1 VAKIVRGG
9 QTGSADNLNS
19 SQGTFRSQ
27 IATIADAVRQ
37 LGGNAEIAP
46 GAVVND
52 PLSAP
57 YVLYVNPFT
66 GKDTFVSGSYSTSG
80 SATERIELQR
90 LTCGYTEAR
99 PFKTINRAII
109 EAGIITAKSYYTSPL
124 TNNDLVS
131 IVLMPG
137 VTTIYNGTGAASVS
151 EWSDGK
157 DPTNAELTE
166 FNPNSTGGVILP
178 RGVSLCGLDLRK
190 TILRPD
196 VVPAVADEAA
206 DASNRRAV
214 FKVTGT
220 GYYFGFT
227 FMDKAGSTA
236 SHHLLD
242 GFHFASQT
250 ELDEFYTKIRQAFG
264 GTNNTGGLDNA
275 LAVTNI
281 NEYQIT
287 GPQPASG
294 SQTISTDTTTS
305 ASPYIFNISIRSNYG
320 MCGVYADGD
329 KPTGFKSIVLAQFTA
344 VSLQRDL
351 SCWEKYSTGSWGA
364 FADYDDYISTSPDN
378 VRMDPNRRSF
388 HIRAV
393 NQAVIQEVSVFAI
406 GQGVH
411 HWTQN
416 GGEIT
421 ITNSNSNF
429 GGCAAISEGY
439 SNTSFAADTD
449 WNTSLLKVADN
460 ASGLA
465 NNIKRIYLG
474 TVSAISASE
483 ITLTNALGEST
494 TVGGVPDIVARDGY
508 TLRDGSYVWIENPLG
523 KDWRSTFSATA
534 WEIADPDGLNITAA
548 VEDED
553 GSGPGTTTA
562 GVSNAVG
569 KRAYIRRF
577 VDTRTPEQRR
587 YTLKLANTNVSARLP
602 IRDYVLQA
610 NIADASIDS
619 EFSASEVLLVQSTGV
634 TEIAG
639 AQVAAE
645 VILRRGNANET
656 WTANTAYKKGQTVK
670 YNNKHFT
677 CIQDNKDAVFTA
689 GNWQES
695 YVHMASN
702 FNPEDFYRNESPII
716 TFDDDQSG
724 TDASTTLGY
733 NFSTVWTS
741 NALVRDQLRSGT
753 DYLSLHLFLTAIGF
767 SSAEA
772 HTILTPQAD
781 GSRELDPAV
790 SADMGGYVPSG
801 AANSLDNW
809 AVEFRR
815 PSVIRMFG
823 HAWEWAGFLNY
834 TKAIPKYQ
842 GQLSAQN
849 KFTYYFTNVD
859 GGRVYATGFNEEGY
873 QVTPRGLEDIA
884 TGETLSVEN
893 LGANDITLDTPT
905 EFDNLTLNGTTTI
918 NDALVVNATNV
929 TLSSAFNATTTR
941 SGVGEIASID
951 DIDNSGTATTDSQLN
966 SAGPRFITP
975 EGLNYWKTENQLLS
989 RRSGVQ
995 IVYVDP
1001 VNGNNRTTAQLLET
1015 PPTSFANRAKS
1026 LVQLAGY
1033 INQVYSPEETVE
1045 VRLCPGYYLE
1055 SGAIRFVPKMYMRSA
1070 SATNGSRLC
1079 DTKDGGSIPF
1089 MGQTTAS
1096 SERGKAWNQT
1106 RAYLTNG
1113 SNHPIFLTRP
1123 RTAFRLIPTTID
1135 FYLEP
1140 LSFIFE
1146 QDSEVVGCVWLG
1158 AVEALINTNV
1168 PDSFFSVSSGVSI
1181 SAVRS
1186 AAQGDADNALNYFIK
1201 AEVDNR
1207 QLTDS
1212 AALWNSIIGGYA
1224 INARADLSVYNCAF
1238 EAMAPA
1244 SQIGPNLDPRAVI
1257 YARNG
1262 SIRIRGIWLIGNTKI
1277 SSELAGAPTYRNDS
1291 TYFLT
1296 GHHASFLGGYESF
1309 NTYSEGF
1316 RLSLGGFRETP
1327 GGTGDD
1333 ADYNY
1338 TWNNIHLVANDL
1350 SYRDAWDPFTPPSVT
1365 GALLTETPA
1374 GTNWKVIGPGFSGF
1388 LYEMNSFSQF
1398 ELFWHAASQVTSN
1411 HAQGFAGIFGRVS
1424 LLDDTTPKTKG
1435 IIDISSGFS
1444 CYGYIARPNIA
1455 RRAGTG
1461 VTPNMS
1467 TGMPTNPG
1475 EVGSDEDFDDLN
1487 MQVTP
1492 IKKGIDVNNVVTAIT
1507 NLKL

>member
-1 VAKIVRGG
+1 VTKIVRGG

-27 IATIADAVRQ
+27 IAAITDAVRQ

-351 SCWEKYSTGSWGA
+351 SCWEKYSAGSWGA

-439 SNTSFAADTD
+439 GDTSFVADTD

-534 WEIADPDGLNITAA
+534 WEVADPDGLNITAA

-553 GSGPGTTTA
+553 GNTPGTTTG

-569 KRAYIRRF
+569 KRVYIRRF

-619 EFSASEVLLVQSTGV
+619 EFSASEVLLVQGTGV
-634 TEIAG
+634 TEISG

-645 VILRRGNANET
+645 VILRRGNASEA

-677 CIQDNKDAVFTA
+677 CSQDNKDAAFTA

-695 YVHMASN
+695 YVHMASD

-767 SSAEA
+767 SSAQA

-905 EFDNLTLNGTTTI
+905 ELNNLTLNGTTTI
-918 NDALVVNATNV
+918 NDSLVVNATNV

-941 SGVGEIASID
+941 PGVGEIASIAELD
-951 DIDNSGTATTDSQLN
+951 SNAASSTDSLLN
-966 SAGPRFITP
+966 SEGARFVTP
-975 EGLNYWKTENQLLS
+975 GGLNYWKNQNRLVS
-989 RRSGVQ
+989 AQSGTQ
-995 IVYVDP
+995 YVYVDP
-1001 VNGNNRTTAQLLET
+1001 VNGLNVTNIDTLLAD
-1015 PPTSFANRAKS
+1015 PPTTSAKAIKSIKAAANYATAAYGPS
-1026 LVQLAGY
+1026 Q
-1033 INQVYSPEETVE
+1033 TVE
-1045 VRLCPGYYLE
+1045 FRIGAGLYLE
-1055 SGAIRFVPKMYMRSA
+1055 SGVITFSFITRIRAWNFTTNSYLNDNTNGGTEPFDAANFKDSSKQPTFITRFSQNQLYDGTGQTALITYYRGLDLRFEQDARVTGVAWWGSQQTLNSSAVPDSWFVSGDDNYVAADRTNATNWRALAIADYDNAFNYFLRAQAVDAANIEGTHGQIYGMRTYPVMTFESTGTISNVAIGAMVPADDEIAGQSNNISGIIKLGPESVNIAGLCLMGNVRVDSSQNTGTYAGIRFRATGESA
-1070 SATNGSRLC
+1070 GSYSVATYELTGFANILFTCNKAAEISVYFGSGTPSAGIVGTNTRVYNNSWSNARLFN
-1079 DTKDGGSIPF
+1079 TESTPAIASNVSSA
-1089 MGQTTAS
+1089 AS
-1096 SERGKAWNQT
+1096 SSSYWKELGPAFNAIFDPFSKFSGSVERNWTTYWVSPTGYTGWEGVFGNFNKVNNSTAN
-1106 RAYLTNG
+1106 L
-1113 SNHPIFLTRP
+1113 
-1123 RTAFRLIPTTID
+1123 RTTGLFEANRLQITDFGLDTPTTI
-1135 FYLEP
+1135 FR
-1140 LSFIFE
+1140 
-1146 QDSEVVGCVWLG
+1146 
-1158 AVEALINTNV
+1158 EAGSGDLPAI
-1168 PDSFFSVSSGVSI
+1168 DSGVT
-1181 SAVRS
+1181 
-1186 AAQGDADNALNYFIK
+1186 Q
-1201 AEVDNR
+1201 
-1207 QLTDS
+1207 
-1212 AALWNSIIGGYA
+1212 
-1224 INARADLSVYNCAF
+1224 
-1238 EAMAPA
+1238 
-1244 SQIGPNLDPRAVI
+1244 
-1257 YARNG
+1257 
-1262 SIRIRGIWLIGNTKI
+1262 
-1277 SSELAGAPTYRNDS
+1277 
-1291 TYFLT
+1291 
-1296 GHHASFLGGYESF
+1296 
-1309 NTYSEGF
+1309 
-1316 RLSLGGFRETP
+1316 
-1327 GGTGDD
+1327 
-1333 ADYNY
+1333 
-1338 TWNNIHLVANDL
+1338 
-1350 SYRDAWDPFTPPSVT
+1350 
-1365 GALLTETPA
+1365 
-1374 GTNWKVIGPGFSGF
+1374 
-1388 LYEMNSFSQF
+1388 
-1398 ELFWHAASQVTSN
+1398 
-1411 HAQGFAGIFGRVS
+1411 
-1424 LLDDTTPKTKG
+1424 
-1435 IIDISSGFS
+1435 
-1444 CYGYIARPNIA
+1444 
-1455 RRAGTG
+1455 
-1461 VTPNMS
+1461 
-1467 TGMPTNPG
+1467 PG
-1475 EVGSDEDFDDLN
+1475 ELGSYTNFDDLN
-1487 MQVTP
+1487 VRVRT
-1492 IKKGIDVNNVVTAIT
+1492 IRVGIDVNAIRTANRTVV
-1507 NLKL
+1507 L